1 MEQRISLITLATSD
15 LDASRRFYVDGLG
28 WAPDLEADDVL
39 MMRAGERL
47 ILSLWRQEAFEEEV
61 GAIAPGPGLA
71 PLTLAHNVGSA
82 EEVDGVLRAA
92 REAGAPF
99 VSVAAHREWGGYS
112 GYFADP
118 DGYRWEIAWAPG
130 PVNDTVLP

>member
-39 MMRAGERL
+39 MMRAGEHL

-61 GAIAPGPGLA
+61 GAIAPGPGA
-71 PLTLAHNVGSA
+71 CATHTRSQCW
-82 EEVDGVLRAA
+82 
-92 REAGAPF
+92 
-99 VSVAAHREWGGYS
+99 VSRGG
-112 GYFADP
+112 
-118 DGYRWEIAWAPG
+118 
-130 PVNDTVLP
+130 

>member
-1 MEQRISLITLATSD
+1 MDQRISLVTLATSD
-15 LDASRRFYVDGLG
+15 LTASRRFYVDGLG

-39 MMRAGERL
+39 MMRAGEHL
-47 ILSLWRQEAFEEEV
+47 ILSLWRREAFEDEV

-71 PLTLAHNVGSA
+71 PFTLAHNVGSA

-92 REAGAPF
+92 DEAGATF
-99 VSVAAHREWGGYS
+99 VSMAAHREWGGYS

-130 PVNDTVLP
+130 PVNDVVLP

>member
-39 MMRAGERL
+39 MMRAGEHL

-61 GAIAPGPGLA
+61 GAAAPGPGLV

-82 EEVDGVLRAA
+82 EEVDGVLRGA
-92 REAGAPF
+92 RETGAPF

-130 PVNDTVLP
+130 PVNDAVLP